1 MATDNGWRRAD
12 GPARTGQG
20 APARQRNARSP
31 QKIFC
36 GDFLLFSS
44 VLFLSVKE
52 KEPSES
58 SGTRLGWPAA
68 PARQRNAHSPQN
80 HFAGLFFEKPRRE
93 KRVTDEG
100 EGLPEGFRA
109 IPSPIRFLFFGSFF
123 SFPEKKER
131 TIPPTAART
140 PRGGP
145 PEGFRAIPSPI
156 RFLFFGSF
164 FSFPE
169 RKERTEKEKKR
180 NVRAAAPPLA
190 RMRPNRGLFLI

>member
-52 KEPSES
+52 KEPKRKLRNPPGLARCARPSAA
-58 SGTRLGWPAA
+58 LALPAKI
-68 PARQRNAHSPQN
+68 
-80 HFAGLFFEKPRRE
+80 FAGLFFEKPRRE

-100 EGLPEGFRA
+100 GGL
-109 IPSPIRFLFFGSFF
+109 
-123 SFPEKKER
+123 
-131 TIPPTAART
+131 
-140 PRGGP
+140 

-190 RMRPNRGLFLI
+190 RLRPNRGLFLI

>member
-68 PARQRNAHSPQN
+68 PARQRNLPSPQKI
-80 HFAGLFFEKPRRE
+80 FCGAFLSEKPRRE
-93 KRVTDEG
+93 KRVTEEG
-100 EGLPEGFRA
+100 GGLPEGFRA
-109 IPSPIRFLFFGSFF
+109 IP
-123 SFPEKKER
+123 
-131 TIPPTAART
+131 T
-140 PRGGP
+140 PL
-145 PEGFRAIPSPI
+145 

-180 NVRAAAPPLA
+180 NVRADAPES
-190 RMRPNRGLFLI
+190 GVISYLIFTATAGCGIITGYVGEEQACGSRSCN

>member
-58 SGTRLGWPAA
+58 SGICSGSTAA
-68 PARQRNAHSPQN
+68 PARQRGLVCPQ
-80 HFAGLFFEKPRRE
+80 K
-93 KRVTDEG
+93 
-100 EGLPEGFRA
+100 
-109 IPSPIRFLFFGSFF
+109 
-123 SFPEKKER
+123 
-131 TIPPTAART
+131 
-140 PRGGP
+140 
-145 PEGFRAIPSPI
+145 
-156 RFLFFGSF
+156 
-164 FSFPE
+164 
-169 RKERTEKEKKR
+169 
-180 NVRAAAPPLA
+180 
-190 RMRPNRGLFLI
+190 